1 MRRSSSTGLL
11 PAEDPVIDALDTDQ
25 RQRIAHEWLRR
36 AEVELT
42 AATFTA
48 QIVRGLLLDGA
59 IPEVL
64 DLAARAVADEVSHGR
79 ICHQVGER
87 YLGAPAPPPRS
98 RPAEEPIY
106 GDCPPALSRLLA
118 LVMHSCINETLA
130 TVCLRDTMRRCHSPT
145 ARAATKRLLSDDLN
159 HARMGWAHLASP
171 FVDAEAR
178 HHVGRALPTLLRL
191 GHEGWLHEPRA
202 AFDDPAHGVLGPGG
216 FPGPMTK
223 AFEDLVLP
231 GFEHVGVDTREARA
245 WFARDVGGKGLA

>member
-1 MRRSSSTGLL
+1 MGRSAAPFRL
-11 PAEDPVIDALDTDQ
+11 PEEDPVIDALDPEQ
-25 RQRIAHEWLRR
+25 RERVGREWLRR

-59 IPEVL
+59 SL
-64 DLAARAVADEVSHGR
+64 DVIELAARAVGDEVSHGR

-87 YLGAPAPPPRS
+87 YLGR
-98 RPAEEPIY
+98 EPVY

-118 LVMHSCINETLA
+118 MVMHSCINETLA
-130 TVCLRDTMRRCHSPT
+130 TVCLRDTLHRCGSPT
-145 ARAATKRLLSDDLN
+145 AKAATRQLLRDDLN

-171 FVDAEAR
+171 FVSTEAK

-202 AFDDPAHGVLGPGG
+202 AFDDAANGVVGPAG
-216 FPGPMTK
+216 FPALMEK
-223 AFEDLVLP
+223 AFEELILP
-231 GFEHVGVDTREARA
+231 GFEHVGIDTGAGRA
-245 WFARDVGGKGLA
+245 WVAGGSRRA